1 MKTFKLLLGC
11 LLASGYALADD
22 TEIYGAAA
30 IDENQRVNSN
40 VLLIV
45 DNSGS
50 MRGEVTYF
58 NSDYDPEVSYDGS
71 YDDDEFYLS
80 TGARSWEGIPLST
93 LQTGNSTN
101 CSDTVTTLGTT
112 GKITGEYEQYYRY
125 KYRGRWYDGWTSN
138 LNDDSNEAIR
148 CNRGSSR
155 TLYSGNYMNFYKDPD
170 NRVTTDRM
178 EVVKKIVKDLTY
190 SLKDVNIGMM
200 RFDTS
205 SSGGYFHD
213 GGMVEVAIDDIN
225 NNAQLI
231 RDTVA
236 TYQHETN
243 TPLSETLFEAQR
255 YYSGGDVAFGNIA
268 WPRSSDES
276 RLDSNSNKYKS
287 PIKQTCQKNHVIM
300 LTDGDPTQDDDANT
314 AIKNLIANLDLPSD
328 LSKSC
333 SGNGGCMAELAYYM
347 NNIDQA
353 SDHAGTQLVSTY
365 TVGAFGDISDTEL
378 LKKTAFYGGGQYYA
392 PEDPDA
398 LSEAI
403 NSIFLDILA
412 QDATFTAPAISVNAF
427 NNSEHRDELFYA
439 LFKPND
445 KAKWNGNLKKYRLG
459 EDGKIYDKNGSLAID
474 ASTGFFSSSSQD
486 FWSEVSGEDGKDVTL
501 GGVANLLNPANRTLY
516 SETPNGT
523 LSLFD
528 NVASETT
535 LGVNSDNIDALKK
548 WITGYDVKVDPDES
562 RYYIGDPLHSEPVV
576 VTYGGTDA
584 KPDSTIYFGTN
595 EGFIHAISTETGEE
609 EFAFLPRELHGIQD
623 TLYQDNTP
631 AGSRP
636 YGMDGPI
643 TTWMYDLNSNNV
655 IYNQSG
661 TLETG
666 EHAYLYAGM
675 RRGGSNYYALDVTN
689 RESPKLLFKIEGG
702 QGDFNRLGQ
711 TWSEMTVAKVNYNG
725 ASRFVA
731 FFAGGY
737 DTNQDS
743 NDTRE
748 DDGFG
753 NAVYMVD
760 AKTGE
765 RLWWASDSDAN
776 LNITNMKNSMPAS
789 ISAVDITGDGHV
801 NYFFAVDTGGRIF
814 RFDINPENT
823 GAGNFAA
830 GGMIAELAGSS
841 TTDNRRFYNK
851 PSVAIVKD
859 KDVGDYLTIGI
870 GSGHRAH
877 PILTKDVQ
885 NRFYMI
891 KDFSPYKKP
900 ATYTTKTEAD
910 VNKNTLGENEQP
922 DKSKVYNATNLMT
935 GGEKELTDDMKRIMS
950 QGGGWYV
957 SLNVKGEKVLA
968 QATTFSGAVIFT
980 TFSPSTGTSGN
991 ACEPDTGT
999 SRVYALDQR
1008 WAMAAV
1014 DLNNDGTIDVNDA
1027 SKILTN
1033 SGIAPRPVVIYR
1045 KGGGKSITL
1054 GTESIDDSRFKQ
1066 ESTEQCNANNCYVTP
1081 NYWRENVLEY
1091 NLEDFETDT
1100 STGED

>member
-1 MKTFKLLLGC
+1 MKKLILLI
-11 LLASGYALADD
+11 ASTLVCTYSAADD
-22 TEIYGAAA
+22 TEIYGATA
-30 IDENQRVNSN
+30 IDSKNRVNPN

-45 DNSGS
+45 DTSGS
-50 MRGEVTYF
+50 MGSMNPISYFDKPFDNSLTY
-58 NSDYDPEVSYDGS
+58 NGKYDTDRFFTKTDSRQRDGIS
-71 YDDDEFYLS
+71 LS
-80 TGARSWEGIPLST
+80 RLKHSSSGCSSELEKLSKNGFITGKFQTYWNQVWYNDIGDWGTPIRCNTEGKSATIY
-93 LQTGNSTN
+93 TGNYLN
-101 CSDTVTTLGTT
+101 
-112 GKITGEYEQYYRY
+112 YYH
-125 KYRGRWYDGWTSN
+125 
-138 LNDDSNEAIR
+138 DDSNLVE
-148 CNRGSSR
+148 
-155 TLYSGNYMNFYKDPD
+155 
-170 NRVTTDRM
+170 TTRM
-178 EVVKKIVKDLTY
+178 EAVKGIVSDLTR
-190 SLKDVNIGMM
+190 SLSNVNLGLM
-200 RFDTS
+200 RFDGAWK
-205 SSGGYFHD
+205 GGN
-213 GGMVEVAIDDIN
+213 GGSITVAIDDIETTGSE
-225 NNAQLI
+225 I
-231 RDTVA
+231 RSSVNSFDP
-236 TYQHETN
+236 YWG
-243 TPLSETLFEAQR
+243 TPLSETLYEAHL
-255 YYSGGDVAFGNIA
+255 YFAGKTVKYGDGTV
-268 WPRSSDES
+268 PKSVDSS
-276 RLDSNSNKYKS
+276 LDNTDSSKYQS
-287 PIKQTCQKNHVIM
+287 PIEQQCQKNHVIY
-300 LTDGDPTQDDDANT
+300 LTDGEPSEDTGVNT
-314 AIKNLIANLDLPSD
+314 TIKNMIKNLDLPSGLASNCKNHGTLNVD
-328 LSKSC
+328 GDD
-333 SGNGGCMAELAYYM
+333 SGLCLDELAYYM
-347 NNIDQA
+347 ATVDQ
-353 SDHAGTQLVSTY
+353 SSTQPGIQVVNTH
-365 TVGAFGDISDTEL
+365 VINAFGDIEVADFLED
-378 LKKTAFYGGGQYYA
+378 TAFYGGGGYYEA
-392 PEDPDA
+392 EDPSGVAD
-398 LSEAI
+398 AI
-403 NSIFLDILA
+403 NSIFLQILST
-412 QDATFTAPAISVNAF
+412 DSTFTAPAISVNAF

-486 FWSEVSGEDGKDVTL
+486 FWSKVSGEDGKDVTL
-501 GGVANLLNPANRTLY
+501 GGVANLLDPAKRTLY
-516 SETPNGT
+516 SDTSSGT

-535 LGVNSDNIDALKK
+535 LGVNSDNLDTLKK
-548 WITGYDVKVDPDES
+548 WIKGYDVKVDPGES

-595 EGFIHAISTETGEE
+595 EGFIHAINTETGEE
-609 EFAFLPRELHGIQD
+609 EFAFMPRDLHGIQD

-643 TTWMYDLNSNNV
+643 STWMYDLNSNNV
-655 IYNQSG
+655 IYTPSG
-661 TLETG
+661 SLETG

-689 RESPKLLFKIEGG
+689 RDSPKMLFTIEGG
-702 QGDFNRLGQ
+702 QGDFERLGQ
-711 TWSEMTVAKVNYNG
+711 TWSEMTVAKVKYNG
-725 ASRFVA
+725 TSRFVA

-737 DTNQDS
+737 DSNQDS

-748 DDGFG
+748 DDDFG

-765 RLWWASDSDAN
+765 RLWWASNSDAN
-776 LNITNMKNSMPAS
+776 LNITDMKNSMPAS

-801 NYFFAVDTGGRIF
+801 NYFFAVDTGGRVF
-814 RFDINPENT
+814 RFDIKPDNK
-823 GAGNFAA
+823 GANDFAA

-859 KDVGDYLTIGI
+859 KDVGDYLTIGV

-877 PILTKDVQ
+877 PILTKDVE

-891 KDFSPYKKP
+891 KDFNPYKKP
-900 ATYTTKTEAD
+900 ATYASKTEAAAD
-910 VNKNTLGENEQP
+910 KNSLGDSEQP
-922 DKSKVYNATNLMT
+922 DKNKIYNATDLMT
-935 GGEKELTDDMKRIMS
+935 KGEAVLTSDMKRIMS

-957 SLNVKGEKVLA
+957 SLNVEGEKVLA

-980 TFSPSTGTSGN
+980 TFSPSNKENSGP
-991 ACEPDTGT
+991 CSPDTGI

-1014 DLNNDGTIDVNDA
+1014 DLNNDGKIDVNDA